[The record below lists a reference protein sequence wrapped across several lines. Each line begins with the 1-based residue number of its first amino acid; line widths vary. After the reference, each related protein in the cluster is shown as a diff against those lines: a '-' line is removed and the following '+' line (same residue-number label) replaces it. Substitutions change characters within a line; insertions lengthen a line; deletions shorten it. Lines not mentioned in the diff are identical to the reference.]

1 MRADGA
7 KYHVLG
13 VRAEPAAFHWA
24 VVSGTSHTPVLED
37 SNTEAAPAA
46 FTEGESLAW
55 IRDRFL
61 QIVENYHPMKVA
73 VRFPEGN
80 ARGSGKDSA
89 KARCRVEGVVM
100 ETASSRNIEVITGAL
115 NTFKKHSG
123 SKSPKED
130 LAKQDL
136 RGLDWS
142 KYSDTKRREA
152 ILVAA
157 SVLPVR
163 LEP

>member
-1 MRADGA
+1 MRTDDA
-7 KYHVLG
+7 KLYVLG
-13 VRAEPAAFHWA
+13 VRAEPTAFHWA

-37 SNTEAAPAA
+37 SNVETAPTAYSS
-46 FTEGESLAW
+46 GESLAW

-61 QIVENYHPMKVA
+61 QVIDSYRPAKVA

-80 ARGSGKDSA
+80 AMSTRTDAA

-100 ETASSRNIEVITGAL
+100 EAAASRNIELVTGAL

-123 SKSPKED
+123 SQSPKED

-142 KYSDTKRREA
+142 RYPDVKRREA

-157 SVLPVR
+157 SVLPQRVG
-163 LEP
+163 L